1 MKAVTFSE
9 YGSAEVLKYTDVE
22 MPVPQD
28 NEVLIKI
35 HAASVNTADWRIM
48 RADPFPIRFVYGLIS
63 PKLSILGADVAGTVE
78 AVGPDVKN
86 FETGDA
92 VFGDLSKSGWGGFSE
107 YTCASEDYVVMKPKE
122 VSFEDAAASGMAA
135 VTALQGLKKLGGIKE
150 GQSVLIVGAS
160 GSVGT
165 FAVQI
170 AKAEGADVT
179 AVCSDKNTD
188 QALALGADNVI
199 NYEKENFLSSG
210 KTYDFILG
218 INGSYTLKDYES
230 VLNPDGHYVMVGGG
244 NKHLFEVMTLG
255 RIKSMLGK
263 KKYTNVLALPNLAD
277 LTEIKNMLETGEIKP
292 VIDRTYSLRDVAEAI
307 RYVEKGHATGK
318 VIIKEMR

>member
-1 MKAVTFSE
+1 MKAVTLSE
-9 YGSAEVLKYTDVE
+9 YGSAEILKYTDVE

-48 RADPFPIRFVYGLIS
+48 TANPFPIRFAYGLIH
-63 PKLSILGADVAGTVE
+63 PKMSILGADVAGTVE
-78 AVGPDVKN
+78 AVGSEVKN
-86 FETGDA
+86 FVTGDA

-107 YTCASEDYVVMKPKE
+107 YTCASEGSVVLKPKE

-160 GSVGT
+160 GGVGT

-170 AKAEGADVT
+170 AKAKGADVT
-179 AVCSDKNTD
+179 AVCGEKNAN
-188 QALALGADNVI
+188 QALSLGADTVI

-218 INGSYTLKDYES
+218 VNGSYKLKDYERA
-230 VLNPDGHYVMVGGG
+230 LNPDGRYVMIGGG
-244 NKHLFEVMTLG
+244 NKHLFEVMTHG

-263 KKYTNVLALPNLAD
+263 KKYTNMLALPNLED

-292 VIDRTYSLRDVAEAI
+292 AIDRTYPLRDVADAI
-307 RYVEKGHATGK
+307 RYVEKGHAMGK
-318 VIIKEMR
+318 VIIKAVR